1 MNLQTIVDRIKAQC
15 PGFKVVGGAAEFDI
29 ALQGAPASPA
39 CYVVPQSESV
49 DSSTATAFILQTIT
63 VDFSI
68 FYAVR
73 NVKSSAGQEGIADL
87 ETLRASVRT
96 AIMGWQPATATKP
109 ITFAGAALLDFQPGL
124 MWWQDGFTTAHR
136 ITN

>member
-1 MNLQTIVDRIKAQC
+1 MNLQSVVDRIKAQC

-29 ALQGAPASPA
+29 ALQAAPAAPA
-39 CYVVPQSESV
+39 CYVIPQREDAEPSP
-49 DSSTATAFILQTIT
+49 ATAFILQTVT
-63 VDFSI
+63 VEFGI
-68 FYAVR
+68 VYAVR
-73 NVKSSAGQEGIADL
+73 NAKSSAGQEGIADL

-96 AIMGWQPATATKP
+96 ALMGWQPITATKP
-109 ITFAGAALLDFQPGL
+109 ITFAGATLLDFQPGL